1 MPLLGA
7 TSDTITTTDMQ
18 SRSEYIA
25 LRANSSPGDS
35 YYSQQSPI
43 MSTNTADCSPTL
55 PDPRFDPSTCLFC
68 PRTNPSLAQTL
79 SHMSASH
86 SFHIQTTN
94 LLVETTTLLGH
105 LHCVINDRRECLYCR
120 KRLRSSEA
128 VKQHMLHKGHCMYDI
143 ASGEDAVVK
152 EFYRFEAA
160 KAELEGVKAEL
171 NARLEDL
178 RISRQELAASMHQ
191 DRKEREMGSRSAEV
205 SMRDSESRLS
215 DGDDDSQFDDRGDD
229 EIHNDDDDAHL
240 DTDDTDT
247 STSSPS
253 SQQLIAPPVSRAQ
266 ARAQHQPS
274 TFESQL
280 SRLRESD
287 RRSIQHLP
295 TSRQRALLATQ
306 HKQMEKGGRAA
317 GAKRGALESAGN
329 SFGRLSSV
337 RLVRMPPHTG
347 RVQSLK
353 H

>member
-1 MPLLGA
+1 
-7 TSDTITTTDMQ
+7 
-18 SRSEYIA
+18 
-25 LRANSSPGDS
+25 
-35 YYSQQSPI
+35 
-43 MSTNTADCSPTL
+43 
-55 PDPRFDPSTCLFC
+55 
-68 PRTNPSLAQTL
+68 
-79 SHMSASH
+79 
-86 SFHIQTTN
+86 
-94 LLVETTTLLGH
+94 
-105 LHCVINDRRECLYCR
+105 
-120 KRLRSSEA
+120 
-128 VKQHMLHKGHCMYDI
+128 MYDI

-240 DTDDTDT
+240 DTDDTNT